1 MSYRRHIS
9 GSGIL
14 EKTLYKIPYEFHIP
28 GYQFCG
34 PNTKLEE
41 RLRRGDVGING
52 LDMACKD
59 HDIAYSQNKDLKL
72 RHDAD
77 RILAKKALERFHS
90 KNASLGEK
98 AAALGVVGAM
108 KAKIKFGMG
117 ISTRKVGCVKV
128 LNQCE
133 KSLEKTKT
141 TIEDC
146 LKKISEFKTNDASE
160 KKYRRK
166 QQKKPPVNRKRKEGI
181 APAVENMMID
191 NNLEDEIVTNPI
203 SKSSFKRKL
212 EFDPFEDNN
221 KKPKFDNQIKLK
233 PFKRKQQNKRKLDI
247 ETDDV
252 ADGDIITKK
261 LKIT

>member
-1 MSYRRHIS
+1 VEYWKKLCIKFRMSFI
-9 GSGIL
+9 
-14 EKTLYKIPYEFHIP
+14 EVP

-77 RILAKKALERFHS
+77 RVLAEKALQRFHS
-90 KNASLGEK
+90 KNASWGEK

-146 LKKISEFKTNDASE
+146 LKKISEFKTNDAS
-160 KKYRRK
+160 KNKYRRK
-166 QQKKPPVNRKRKEGI
+166 QQNKPPVNRKRKEKEGI
-181 APAVENMMID
+181 AAAVENMMI
-191 NNLEDEIVTNPI
+191 NNNSDDQIVTNPI
-203 SKSSFKRKL
+203 SKSSFERKL
-212 EFDPFEDNN
+212 EFDPFEDN
-221 KKPKFDNQIKLK
+221 KKPKLDNRIKLK

-247 ETDDV
+247 ETDDDDDHV
-252 ADGDIITKK
+252 ADGENYLNIQYM
-261 LKIT
+261 